1 MSWATLSLSNRP
13 RLRAVWALLKD
24 TFTEW
29 SDDEVP
35 RLAAALA
42 YYAVFSVAPMLVIAI
57 AVAGFFFGAQA
68 AEGRIVGQI
77 QTLVG
82 TRGAEAIQVLL
93 AGANHRSQGLV
104 ATAVGVVTLFF
115 GATGFFSELQETL
128 NRIWNVEKKRRGG
141 IWSTVRQRFA
151 SFALVLGTAGLL
163 LVSLLAEAVLGA
175 FTGYLEKHVAAFG
188 LLSGPLTTVFG
199 FALTTLVFAL
209 LFKVIPEVDLTW
221 RDVWVGAVATA
232 VLFTLGRL
240 GLALYFG
247 RGTFATTYGAF
258 GSLIVVLFWI
268 YYSAQIVFLGAEFTQ
283 VYSRRHGSKG
293 KPARAS
299 SGRASRPSELLARQG
314 G

>member
-1 MSWATLSLSNRP
+1 MRRATLSLSDRP
-13 RLRAVWALLKD
+13 RLRAAWALLKD

-42 YYAVFSVAPMLVIAI
+42 YYAVFSVAPMLVIVI
-57 AVAGFFFGAQA
+57 AVAGFFYGPQA

-77 QTLVG
+77 ETLVG

-104 ATAVGVVTLFF
+104 ATVVGIVTLFF
-115 GATGFFSELQETL
+115 GATGFFTELQQTL
-128 NRIWNVEKKRRGG
+128 NKIWNVEKKLGRS

-151 SFALVLGTAGLL
+151 SFALVLATAALL

-175 FTGYLEKHVAAFG
+175 FTGYLETRVALFS
-188 LLSGPLTTVFG
+188 LLSGPLSTLFG

-221 RDVWVGAVATA
+221 RDVWIGAMATSA
-232 VLFTLGRL
+232 LFTLGRL
-240 GLALYFG
+240 GLGLYFG
-247 RGTFATTYGAF
+247 RSTFTSTYGAF
-258 GSLIVVLFWI
+258 GSLIVILFWI

-293 KPARAS
+293 KRAS
-299 SGRASRPSELLARQG
+299 GSSDQAPPSRELLAGQSG
-314 G
+314 